1 MGSVSI
7 KTKKRLLAVFII
19 LAILVTALAFRTGWL
34 QVVRGEELKTR
45 AMGQQTR
52 DVPIE
57 AKRGTIYDRNMEELA
72 VSARSFSCWVRPS
85 LLWRGKDDVEK
96 EVNAIKTMEK
106 LSPLLDMS
114 MEDIREL
121 AYKDKVIVRIAKY
134 LDKETADAIKES
146 SLYGVEITEESRRY
160 YPMGAFA
167 SQLLGSVT
175 DDNVGLSGL
184 EAYYDS
190 YLSGIRGRWIKNVDA
205 EGNGLS
211 FGVERYYEEQD
222 GLDLVLSVDSVI
234 QHYVEKSMEE
244 VLVQTKADRVW
255 CLVMDPETAEVMAM
269 AALPE
274 FDPNFPREPVDED
287 IKGTFATLTEE
298 EKMAYWNRMWRNPL
312 ISDTYEPG
320 STFKLIT
327 TAIGLE
333 ERVTYLDDVFVCTG
347 SIKVY
352 DTVLRCWRYYQ
363 PHGRQ
368 TLVEAVGNSCNP
380 VLVQVGQRIGEDRYY
395 TYLDLFGFNEKTK
408 IDYPGEGMSILQS
421 REYKNPVGL
430 ATMAYGQGIAV
441 TPIQILTAFCAIG
454 NGGYLMEPHI
464 VKSLQDKDGNTV
476 LDVEPKIVRRVLS
489 KQTADEMRYIMESVV
504 KEGGGGTAKV
514 EGYRVG
520 GKTGTAQKAMAGG
533 YSNETYSSFIGMAPM
548 NDPKV
553 AILLVVDNPKGV
565 KFGSVTAAPGAQKI
579 LAETLRYLNVKPEF
593 SQEELAQL
601 KRGTVTLPSLTG
613 QSLENA
619 IGILGGMSLK
629 GIVSPEPLDSEDL
642 MVTDQYPKA
651 GESVKSGSQVYLYWK

>member
-57 AKRGTIYDRNMEELA
+57 AKRGTIYDINMEELA

-167 SQLLGSVT
+167 SQLIGSVT

-244 VLVQTKADRVW
+244 VLAQTKAERVW

-274 FDPNFPREPVDED
+274 FDFAVHARFLEIDPR
-287 IKGTFATLTEE
+287 
-298 EKMAYWNRMWRNPL
+298 
-312 ISDTYEPG
+312 
-320 STFKLIT
+320 
-327 TAIGLE
+327 
-333 ERVTYLDDVFVCTG
+333 
-347 SIKVY
+347 
-352 DTVLRCWRYYQ
+352 
-363 PHGRQ
+363 
-368 TLVEAVGNSCNP
+368 
-380 VLVQVGQRIGEDRYY
+380 
-395 TYLDLFGFNEKTK
+395 
-408 IDYPGEGMSILQS
+408 
-421 REYKNPVGL
+421 
-430 ATMAYGQGIAV
+430 
-441 TPIQILTAFCAIG
+441 
-454 NGGYLMEPHI
+454 
-464 VKSLQDKDGNTV
+464 
-476 LDVEPKIVRRVLS
+476 LS
-489 KQTADEMRYIMESVV
+489 H
-504 KEGGGGTAKV
+504 
-514 EGYRVG
+514 
-520 GKTGTAQKAMAGG
+520 
-533 YSNETYSSFIGMAPM
+533 
-548 NDPKV
+548 
-553 AILLVVDNPKGV
+553 
-565 KFGSVTAAPGAQKI
+565 
-579 LAETLRYLNVKPEF
+579 
-593 SQEELAQL
+593 
-601 KRGTVTLPSLTG
+601 
-613 QSLENA
+613 
-619 IGILGGMSLK
+619 
-629 GIVSPEPLDSEDL
+629 
-642 MVTDQYPKA
+642 
-651 GESVKSGSQVYLYWK
+651 